1 MKAHT
6 LILGLGNPLMA
17 DDGAGIRAVELLRQR
32 PLPDGVVVQDG
43 GTAGVGLVPE
53 MDGYRRVILIDCA
66 IIEARPGEWR
76 RFALDEAKLLPAG
89 STRREG
95 PPKQDDSP
103 LSLHRTSL
111 RDALRLADAVDLLPP
126 EIVIYGIQPAQVEW
140 DRPMSDEVAAA
151 LPAIVQAVIDEASGS
166 TVQTPALALPVQ
178 GKHGVSQME
187 EWNSSASSS
196 EKERKHGKDSH
207 H

>member
-17 DDGAGIRAVELLRQR
+17 DDGAGIRVVELLRQL
-32 PLPDGVVVQDG
+32 PLPEGVVVQDG
-43 GTAGVGLVPE
+43 GTAGMGLVPE
-53 MDGYRRVILIDCA
+53 MDGYQRVILIDCA
-66 IIEARPGEWR
+66 VVNARPGEWR
-76 RFALDEAKLLPAG
+76 RFTLDEAKLLPAG

-95 PPKQDDSP
+95 SPRQDDSP

-111 RDALRLADAVDLLPP
+111 RDALRLADAVNLLPP
-126 EIVIYGIQPAQVEW
+126 EIVIYGIQPAHVEW

-151 LPAIVQAVIDEASGS
+151 LPAIVQAVLDEASGS
-166 TVQTPALALPVQ
+166 TAQTPALAWPVQ
-178 GKHGVSQME
+178 GTHGVSQVE
-187 EWNSSASSS
+187 EWYSSASSS
-196 EKERKHGKDSH
+196 QKGRKHGKDSH